1 MARPDGLRRY
11 FQFAIEFAR
20 DDSAQDLVEYALLA
34 AFIGISGYVAL
45 SAIAPALASTYST
58 WLDPSTGVPS
68 LWDPPAPLASG
79 S

>member
-1 MARPDGLRRY
+1 MNGPEPLRRC
-11 FQFAIEFAR
+11 FQLVIAFAR

-34 AFIGISGYVAL
+34 GFIGISGYVAL
-45 SAIAPALASTYST
+45 DAIVPALASTYTS

-68 LWDPPAPLASG
+68 KWDPPAPISSG